1 MKRLVNRKGVSPVI
15 ATILLIVV
23 TVVVAGILGVFVFT
37 QSQKVESKPSA
48 AIMAKDQP
56 NSNDKIVMKHNG
68 GDALDWAD
76 LRISCTLGADSATV
90 YEDPTGGGQNILA
103 AAADSSDEYV
113 AGETVVIDSV
123 SGGDSLTEDE
133 VYHVV
138 LRHEPTGVVLLDAN
152 VLVTSA

>member
-1 MKRLVNRKGVSPVI
+1 MNRLMDRKAVSPVI

-23 TVVVAGILGVFVFT
+23 TVVVAGILGVFVYS

-48 AIMAKDQP
+48 ALIARDQP
-56 NSNDKIVMKHNG
+56 NTSNTIVMKHNG

-76 LRISCTLGADSATV
+76 LRISCTKGADSATN
-90 YEDPTGGGQNILA
+90 YQDPTSGTQTILA
-103 AAADSSDEYV
+103 TPADSADEFV
-113 AGETVVIDSV
+113 AGESVIIDAESN
-123 SGGDSLTEDE
+123 GDSLVEDE

-138 LRHEPTGVVLLDAN
+138 LRHEPTNVVLLDAN